1 MGRRKNI
8 NEQKLRDENS
18 SLYVRTSKHLV
29 SLGTQCEARSGKGD
43 LEGELRPVTAANC
56 LVEKL
61 GLCPVDSGKT
71 LMGFTQNNEQVI
83 FILQWFLCR

>member
-1 MGRRKNI
+1 MSKSLEMRTVG
-8 NEQKLRDENS
+8 
-18 SLYVRTSKHLV
+18 LYVRNSKHLV
-29 SLGTQCEARSGKGD
+29 SLGIQCEARSGKGD
-43 LEGELRPVTAANC
+43 LEGDLGPVTAANC

-61 GLCPVDSGKT
+61 GLYPVDSGKT